1 MSARRLLIIILAS
14 GILAALSRT
23 AATAADLK
31 IFATRAVATVL
42 EKIGPEFEKSTG
54 NKLNV
59 ITGLS
64 SEFAARINANEAF
77 DIIAVPPALLDNLI
91 KSGKVV
97 ADSKT
102 LLFRSANGVLVRAGA
117 PKPDVSTVE
126 AFKRA
131 VLQAKSVTYLPVPG
145 VPQLL
150 ERLGLKDS
158 VAAKVTIPKS
168 DTSAEMVAKGE
179 VELAIVAITQGYTV
193 PGVAIAGP
201 LPPEIQFFTVFG
213 AAVNA
218 NSQAPE
224 AARALINFLK
234 SPTAIPVIKEQG
246 MEPI

>member
-1 MSARRLLIIILAS
+1 MPVRRTVLFILTS
-14 GILAALSRT
+14 GVFALFSQT
-23 AATAADLK
+23 GATAADLK
-31 IFATRAVATVL
+31 IFASRAVATVL
-42 EKIGPEFEKSTG
+42 EKIGPQFEKTTG

-59 ITGLS
+59 IVGLS
-64 SEFAARINANEAF
+64 AEFVGRINANEAF
-77 DIIAVPPALLDNLI
+77 DIIAVPPTLLDSLI
-91 KSGKVV
+91 KSGKLA

-102 LLFRSANGVLVRAGA
+102 LVLRSGNGVLVRAGA

-126 AFKRA
+126 AFKQA

-150 ERLGLKDS
+150 ERLGLKDA

-179 VELAIVAITQGYTV
+179 VEMAIVAITQGYTV

-201 LPPEIQFFTVFG
+201 LPPEIHYYTTFG
-213 AAVNA
+213 GAVSA
-218 NSQAPE
+218 NSKAPE
-224 AARALINFLK
+224 AARALLKFLK

>member
-1 MSARRLLIIILAS
+1 MSARLMLVLTLAS
-14 GILAALSRT
+14 GILALLPRS

-31 IFATRAVATVL
+31 IFASRAVATVL
-42 EKIGPEFEKSTG
+42 EKIGPEFEKTTG

-59 ITGLS
+59 TIGLS
-64 SEFAARINANEAF
+64 SEFVARINANEAF
-77 DIIAVPPALLDNLI
+77 DIFAVPPALLDNLV
-91 KSGKVV
+91 KSGKV
-97 ADSKT
+97 AANSKT
-102 LLFRSANGVLVRAGA
+102 LLLRSANGVLVRAGA

-131 VLQAKSVTYLPVPG
+131 LLAAKSVTYLPVPG

-150 ERLGLKDS
+150 ERLGIKDAV
-158 VAAKVTIPKS
+158 VAKATIPKS

-201 LPPEIQFFTVFG
+201 LPPEIQYYTVFG
-213 AAVNA
+213 GAVSANA
-218 NSQAPE
+218 QAPE
-224 AARALINFLK
+224 AARALLNFLK
-234 SPTAIPVIKEQG
+234 NPTAILVIKEQG